1 MNEAAAH
8 LAGAELRGSSHICA
22 FFGNR
27 AEADRELIPFARE
40 GLDHHERV
48 VRIVAATRRDS
59 YLATLHEAGVDVD
72 GARASGALL
81 VETWEDTYVRG
92 GRFDRA
98 AMLALIL
105 GILAEGRSIEFPRTR
120 YIADMEWA
128 LQAPTP
134 IQEVIEYEARVDRAL
149 RKLPDLVVCSYHSRH
164 FGAPVVVDMLAVHPL
179 ALVGGTLRSTRGEHV
194 RASARERIL
203 KATDHL
209 FHAQGIHA
217 TSVDAIIAEADVA
230 KATLYRH
237 FPTKDDL
244 ILAWLKDPWPRW
256 FDRARSLAE
265 TRTVDPGA
273 IPAILFDTIAEWLT
287 ADDFRGS
294 PYLSAAVE
302 IVDPAHPARAVIAE
316 YSADMETELRSILER
331 AGFTDPGDLAAELLV
346 LISGAISLAVARR
359 TIEPVTI
366 ARTAAL
372 RLLAPPVDPG

>member
-1 MNEAAAH
+1 MNETAAH

-27 AEADRELIPFARE
+27 AEADRELIPFASE
-40 GLDHHERV
+40 GLDHGERV
-48 VRIVAATRRDS
+48 VRVVAAARRDS
-59 YLATLHEAGVDVD
+59 YLTTLREAGVDVD
-72 GARASGALL
+72 GAQASGALL
-81 VETWEDTYVRG
+81 VEAWEDTYLRG
-92 GRFDRA
+92 GRFDQA

-105 GILAEGRSIEFPRTR
+105 GTLTEGRSNGFPRTR

-134 IQEVIEYEARVDRAL
+134 MQEVVDYEARADRAL
-149 RKLPDLVVCSYHSRH
+149 RKLPDLVCCSYHSRH

-179 ALVGGTLRSTRGEHV
+179 ALVGGTLRSTRSEHV

-203 KATDHL
+203 KATDRL

-230 KATLYRH
+230 KATIYRH

-244 ILAWLKDPWPRW
+244 ILAWLEDPRPRW

-265 TRTVDPGA
+265 TRTVDPDA
-273 IPAILFDTIAEWLT
+273 IPAILFDTIAEWLV

-302 IVDPAHPARAVIAE
+302 IVDPAHPARAVIAG
-316 YSADMETELRSILER
+316 YIADMETELRSILER
-331 AGFTDPGDLAAELLV
+331 AGFTDPADLAAELLV

-359 TIEPVTI
+359 TTEPVTI
-366 ARTAAL
+366 ARAAAL